1 MLWKEV
7 KSWAKKHGYESSKNE
22 DSYSWSK
29 ISDSKVCGEA
39 KSVSKLAR
47 AIYNDITDNKWVDHQ
62 DNYGIS

>member
-7 KSWAKKHGYESSKNE
+7 KSWAKKRGYESSKNE
-22 DSYSWSK
+22 DSYSWFK
-29 ISDSKVCGEA
+29 IDQPSVNGHE

-47 AIYNDITDNKWVDHQ
+47 AIFNDVTNNQWKEHQ